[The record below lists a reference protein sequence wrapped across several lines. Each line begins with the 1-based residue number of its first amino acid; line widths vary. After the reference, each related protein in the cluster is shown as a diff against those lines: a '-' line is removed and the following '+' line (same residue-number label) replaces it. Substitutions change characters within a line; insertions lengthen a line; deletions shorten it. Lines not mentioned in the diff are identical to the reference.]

1 MGVTVPSNPYLGV
14 VSAPADLKTAAK
26 AWAQGEILNVQLY
39 DELLSEADS
48 TNLVR
53 VFTNLRRASQESH
66 LPMFELAAAGDG
78 TLAADQVSG
87 MQGSG
92 GMHG

>member
-1 MGVTVPSNPYLGV
+1 M
-14 VSAPADLKTAAK
+14 KTAAQ
-26 AWAQGEILNVQLY
+26 AWADGEILNVQLY
-39 DELLSEADS
+39 DELLSRADS
-48 TNLVR
+48 SNLVR

-66 LPMFELAAAGDG
+66 LPMFELAASGDG
-78 TLAADQVSG
+78 TLTSNQMSG